1 MVALGSIDLLQDL
14 EPSVDDFQNAVIAGL
29 SQHPKVLPCKFFY
42 DRDGSHLFDR
52 ICELPEY
59 YPTRTE
65 CRILEQRAGAIARL
79 LGPHVRLVE
88 FGSGAG
94 IKIRLLLRALAQP
107 AGYIPVDISR
117 GHLLTAASSLAAE
130 FPNLRVAPVCAD
142 YTKPFA
148 LPVIRG
154 RISRKTAGFFP
165 GSTIGN
171 FTAAEATSFLNL
183 TRRLFGPSSMMIIG
197 VDIPKDERL
206 LHAAYNDAAGVT
218 AAFNLNLL
226 CRINRELHG
235 TFDLAAFVHDAR
247 WNEASSRVEMYLV
260 STRKQTVTVAGRSF
274 AFDIGETIHTENSHK
289 YSIDS
294 FRALA
299 REAGYVPLEAWTD
312 EQQLFSVHVL
322 AADRSF

>member
-1 MVALGSIDLLQDL
+1 MAALGSIELLQDL
-14 EPSVDDFQNAVIAGL
+14 EPSLDDFQHAVIAGL
-29 SQHPKVLPCKFFY
+29 SQYPKTLPCKFFY
-42 DRDGSHLFDR
+42 DRDGSRLFDE

-65 CRILEQRAGAIARL
+65 CRILEQRAGTIARL
-79 LGPHVRLVE
+79 LGPRVRLVE

-94 IKIRLLLRALAQP
+94 IKVRLLLRALAQP

-117 GHLLTAASSLAAE
+117 GHLLMAASALAAD
-130 FPNLRVAPVCAD
+130 FPNLRIAPVCAD

-148 LPVIRG
+148 LPAIRG
-154 RISRKTAGFFP
+154 RMSRKTAGFFP

-171 FTAAEATSFLNL
+171 FTATEAMNFLRL
-183 TRRLFGPSSMMIIG
+183 TRRLLGPSSVMIIG

-226 CRINRELHG
+226 RRINRELHG

-247 WNEASSRVEMYLV
+247 WNDALSRVEMYLV
-260 STRKQTVTVAGRSF
+260 STRKQTVDIAGHSF
-274 AFDIGETIHTENSHK
+274 AFDAGETIHTENSHK
-289 YSIDS
+289 YGLDR

-299 REAGYVPLEAWTD
+299 RQAGYVPLEAWID
-312 EQQLFSVHVL
+312 EQSLFSVHVL
-322 AADRSF
+322 GAG